1 MTRTFI
7 ALEMPASVQRVLNS
21 TIERF
26 ARALP
31 ALRWV
36 DAASIHLTLAFLGEL
51 DDDRLALAMEAT
63 QAAAHDFPT
72 FDYRLTAP
80 GIFGSPQQPRVIWM
94 GIADQPVAQLH
105 GSPLQRLH
113 HTLNREL
120 QRRNFETENRPFS
133 PHLTLARVKHPLTP
147 AEQQSLQRLL
157 HSSSGAAIT
166 NFYKVSHLN
175 VMKSELS
182 RAGAKY
188 TIQQAY
194 TLQELKEWRGSVL

>member
-7 ALEMPASVQRVLNS
+7 ALEMPVSVQRVL
-21 TIERF
+21 TGTVARF
-26 ARALP
+26 AQALP

-36 DAASIHLTLAFLGEL
+36 DVAGIHLTLAFLGKL
-51 DDDRLALAMEAT
+51 DDERLALAMEAA
-63 QAAAHDFPT
+63 QVAAHDFPS

-80 GIFGSPQQPRVIWM
+80 GIFGTPPRVIWM
-94 GIADQPVAQLH
+94 GIEDQSVAQLH

-113 HTLNREL
+113 HILNREL
-120 QRRNFETENRPFS
+120 QRRDFETEKRPFS
-133 PHLTLARVKHPLTP
+133 PHLTLARVKQPLAP

-157 HSSSGAAIT
+157 HSKQDDASSA
-166 NFYKVSHLN
+166 FYRVSSLN

-188 TIQQAY
+188 TVLQAY
-194 TLQELKEWRGSVL
+194 ALHEI

>member
-7 ALEMPASVQRVLNS
+7 ALEMHATMQRVLGS

-26 ARALP
+26 AQALP

-36 DAASIHLTLAFLGEL
+36 DVTGIHLTLAFLGEL

-63 QAAAHDFPT
+63 RVATHDFPS
-72 FDYRLTAP
+72 FEYRLNAP
-80 GIFGSPQQPRVIWM
+80 GVFGSPQQPRVIWL
-94 GIADQPVAQLH
+94 GVEDAPLAQLH

-120 QRRNFETENRPFS
+120 QRRGFETEKRPFS
-133 PHLTLARVKHPLTP
+133 PHLTLARVKQPLTP

-157 HSSSGAAIT
+157 HSSTDAAT
-166 NFYKVSHLN
+166 HTFYRVNHLN

-182 RAGAKY
+182 RSGAKY
-188 TIQQAY
+188 SVLQAY
-194 TLQELKEWRGSVL
+194 ALQEI

>member
-7 ALEMPASVQRVLNS
+7 ALEMPVSAQRVLS
-21 TIERF
+21 RTIERF
-26 ARALP
+26 AQALP

-36 DAASIHLTLAFLGEL
+36 DPASIHLTLAFLGEL

-63 QAAAHDFPT
+63 QAAAHDFPA
-72 FDYRLTAP
+72 FDYRLTTP
-80 GIFGSPQQPRVIWM
+80 GVFGSPQQPRVIWM
-94 GIADQPVAQLH
+94 GIEDQPLAQLH

-113 HTLNREL
+113 HILNREL
-120 QRRNFETENRPFS
+120 QRRDFETEKRPFS
-133 PHLTLARVKHPLTP
+133 PHLTLSRVKQPFTP

-157 HSSSGAAIT
+157 YSSSDAAT
-166 NFYKVSHLN
+166 ATFYKVNSLN

-188 TIQQAY
+188 TVLHAY
-194 TLQELKEWRGSVL
+194 ALQEI

>member
-7 ALEMPASVQRVLNS
+7 ALDMHASMQRALGQVL
-21 TIERF
+21 ERF
-26 ARALP
+26 TQAMP
-31 ALRWV
+31 NLRWV
-36 DAASIHLTLAFLGEL
+36 DAPGIHLTLAFLGEL

-63 QAAAHDFPT
+63 RAATHDFPA

-80 GIFGSPQQPRVIWM
+80 GIFGAPQQPRVIWM
-94 GIADQPVAQLH
+94 GVEDRPLAQLH

-120 QRRNFETENRPFS
+120 THRGFETEKRPFS

-147 AEQQSLQRLL
+147 ADQQTLQRLL
-157 HSSSGAAIT
+157 HIKQDTVNSVLYRA
-166 NFYKVSHLN
+166 FHLN

-188 TIQQAY
+188 SVLEACA
-194 TLQELKEWRGSVL
+194 LQER